1 MVGLIV
7 VATSASLLVT
17 GSAELIRPLT
27 NDPEIFTYDIFVMNT
42 LTQLL
47 LAIGHERRGV
57 RRADDSTNRTGRITH
72 IEGRMPL
79 GCRVAYYGFLVSATL

>member
-1 MVGLIV
+1 
-7 VATSASLLVT
+7 
-17 GSAELIRPLT
+17 
-27 NDPEIFTYDIFVMNT
+27 MNT

-57 RRADDSTNRTGRITH
+57 RRADDSTNRTDRITH

-79 GCRVAYYGFLVSATL
+79 GCRVAYYGFLVSTTL